1 MPAAA
6 LAAAARA
13 QPPLGGVAGLGRERG
28 RRARASAVAMR
39 ATQLERGPRVQL
51 PGARRAGAEASSA
64 GARCGRRHVGV
75 TGRGE
80 GARLHTVSVVQTYPG
95 SRPAFSP
102 HGGRAG
108 EESE

>member
-1 MPAAA
+1 MPRALPAATP
-6 LAAAARA
+6 AR
-13 QPPLGGVAGLGRERG
+13 PPPAGLVWCERG
-28 RRARASAVAMR
+28 RRGARASAVAMR